1 MSYNLVIQTE
11 AVLDL
16 QEAFEWYEKK
26 RKGLG
31 YLLIEEIEISYQ
43 KLSENPHHYTHI
55 NQVYRRIKLNKFPYL
70 IIYEI
75 EGQNIIIN
83 SVRHAKRKSKF

>member
-11 AVLDL
+11 ALLDI

-26 RKGLG
+26 REGLG
-31 YLLIEEIEISYQ
+31 YLLIEEIEICYRNLSDHPYHYSY
-43 KLSENPHHYTHI
+43 I
-55 NQVYRRIKLNKFPYL
+55 NKQYRRIKVNRFPYL

-75 EGQNIIIN
+75 ESDEIIIN

>member
-11 AVLDL
+11 AIREI
-16 QEAFEWYEKK
+16 QEGFEWYEKQ

-31 YLLIEEIEISYQ
+31 YLLIEEIEICYS
-43 KLSENPHHYTHI
+43 KLSEHPQHYSYI
-55 NQVYRRIKLNKFPYL
+55 NKQYRRIKVNRFPYL

-75 EGQNIIIN
+75 EGDVIIIN
-83 SVRHAKRKSKF
+83 SVLHAKRKQKF